1 MNDNKMIID
10 HQPFQLAWSLY
21 HHRYWCKQD
30 LLEWI
35 YLQLADEPDNLFW
48 TNLIMYEPDVYFCLY
63 TEQFPPAFELDFQQT
78 FAFFLTH
85 TNLSDTE
92 SIANFNTWLLRYF
105 YTYDKEDA
113 NSPECEYFYQLDYMM
128 DCDDEKCLNDWVVP
142 ALKALLPEAQQN
154 VQQVLAILKQS

>member
-1 MNDNKMIID
+1 MNNPLVAANR
-10 HQPFQLAWSLY
+10 QFQLVWTLY
-21 HHRYWCKQD
+21 QYNLWTKDELMDWVYQ
-30 LLEWI
+30 
-35 YLQLADEPDNLFW
+35 QLADEPDNLFW

-63 TEQFPPAFELDFQQT
+63 TEQFPPAFELGFQQT

-85 TNLSDTE
+85 TNLSDAH

-113 NSPECEYFYQLDYMM
+113 NSPECEYFYQLDDMM

-142 ALKALLPEAQQN
+142 ALKALLPEAQQK